1 MARINEIKS
10 NLVPIVD
17 GGVASGEGINTTF
30 TSLNNGETFTGT
42 AELNKYSDVMVYVA
56 TDQNGVLYAEF
67 SQDGTNWDTSLSF
80 NYDTTRINPPHVL
93 VKGFRFFRVRF
104 TNNSGSNQTYLRLS
118 TYYGSFDKLTS
129 PINSTISEN
138 YDAVPTRPTD
148 FHYEVAEGKRQGRTT
163 WNKFGYN
170 DDVDTG
176 TEEIIASFGGAFSK
190 LSGTD
195 TLEIVSTSSNDEITG
210 TGARKIVIVGV
221 DLNWDSLTEE
231 VDLDGVNPV
240 STNNEFLGVNQV
252 YVSESGSGET
262 NEGSITIKGATQTAV
277 TLAHIPIGEGIS
289 QEAIFYVKNNYIALA
304 DWLTLNASKASLIAS
319 EKLVEIKGWVYNSQ
333 TNTKSLVYKKNI
345 NTSVNSFTELNPSQ
359 PFIINEKSILY
370 FTATSDS
377 NDTIVNLRFS
387 LIESRIS

>member
-17 GGVASGEGINTTF
+17 GGVASAEGINTTF
-30 TSLNNGETFTGT
+30 TPLDNGETFTGT
-42 AELNKYSDVMVYVA
+42 AELNKYSDVMVYIA

-195 TLEIVSTSSNDEITG
+195 TLEIVSTSSNDEFTG
-210 TGARKIVIVGV
+210 TGARKVVIIGV
-221 DLNWDSLTEE
+221 DSNWDSLTEE

-240 STNNEFLGVNQV
+240 QTNNDFLGVNQV

-262 NEGSITIKGATQTAV
+262 NEGSITIKGATQTTV

-289 QEAIFYVKNNYIALA
+289 QEAIFYVKNNYTALA
-304 DWLTLNASKASLIAS
+304 DWLTLNANKDSAGAS

-370 FTATSDS
+370 FTATTDS
-377 NDTIVNLRFS
+377 NNTIVNLRFS

>member
-1 MARINEIKS
+1 MARINEVQKRIDT
-10 NLVPIVD
+10 PIVD
-17 GGVASGEGINTTF
+17 GGIKSVVNSSETI
-30 TSLNNGETFTGT
+30 LNNGETFTGT
-42 AELNKYSDVMVYVA
+42 AELNKHTDVMVWVS
-56 TDQNGVLYAEF
+56 TDQNGILYAEF

-195 TLEIVSTSSNDEITG
+195 TLEIVSTSSNDEFTG
-210 TGARKIVIVGV
+210 TGARKVVIIGV
-221 DLNWDSLTEE
+221 DSNWDSLTEE

-240 STNNEFLGVNQV
+240 QTNNDFLGVNQV

-262 NEGSITIKGATQTAV
+262 NEGSITIKGATQTTV

-289 QEAIFYVKNNYIALA
+289 QEAIFYVKNNYTALA
-304 DWLTLNASKASLIAS
+304 DWLTLNANKDSAGAS

-370 FTATSDS
+370 FTATTDS
-377 NDTIVNLRFS
+377 NNTIVNLRFS

>member
-17 GGVASGEGINTTF
+17 GGVASSEGINTTF
-30 TSLNNGETFTGT
+30 TPLNNGETFTGT
-42 AELNKYSDVMVYVA
+42 AELNKYSDVMVYVS
-56 TDQNGVLYAEF
+56 TDQNGILYAEF

-80 NYDTTRINPPHVL
+80 NYNTERINPPHVL

-148 FHYEVAEGKRQGRTT
+148 FHYEVAEGKRQGRAT

-170 DDVDTG
+170 DDVDAG
-176 TEEIIASFGGAFSK
+176 AEEIIASFGGAFSK

-240 STNNEFLGVNQV
+240 STNNDFLGVNQV

-304 DWLTLNASKASLIAS
+304 DWLTLNANKANSSAS

-333 TNTKSLVYKKNI
+333 TNTKSLVYRKKI
-345 NTSVNSFTELNPSQ
+345 NTSVNNFTELNPSQ

-387 LIESRIS
+387 LIESRIF